1 MKIKQIMRNKTIWLS
16 LILTLF
22 LCGNAF
28 AQTETPEQT
37 AKDFYKWYLTE
48 LNNERY
54 PINRQ
59 KSEMLKKVSKRLGR
73 WLYSPAYE
81 EFGADYFLDAQ
92 NWDENWVNGVTTSK
106 ATIRGNIA
114 TVKVSLAAPK
124 RTHTN
129 YDTHNLTVKLVKEDG
144 TWKIDRIN
152 NY

>member
-1 MKIKQIMRNKTIWLS
+1 MRNKTVWLG

-28 AQTETPEQT
+28 GQIKTPEET

-59 KSEMLKKVSKRLGR
+59 KSEVLKRVSKRLGR

-92 NWDENWVNGVTTSK
+92 DWDENWAKGVTTSK
-106 ATIRGNIA
+106 AAVRGNVA

-124 RTHTN
+124 GTN
-129 YDTHNLTVKLVKEDG
+129 TNFDAHSVTVKLVKEG
-144 TWKIDRIN
+144 EAWKIDRVN